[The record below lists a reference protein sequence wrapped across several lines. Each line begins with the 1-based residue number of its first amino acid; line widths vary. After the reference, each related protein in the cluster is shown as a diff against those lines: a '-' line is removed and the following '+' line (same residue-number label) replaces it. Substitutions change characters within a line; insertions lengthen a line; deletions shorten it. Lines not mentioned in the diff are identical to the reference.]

1 MKGCL
6 GQGLERCG
14 AVVSCVEDQRDVITG
29 PDQIPVVGGQLC
41 GDGTELDAVVDMAG
55 VDAVK
60 QWDVKIGAHQQAQID
75 LPQVASLLFDMAPL
89 GQLGR
94 GTGIDVGEEVGA
106 VGWASRIALLP
117 MFRWKMWMPFW
128 STKVLVALSEGAT
141 LAAPQRTTAP
151 LVDGGE
157 VARGDEMRR
166 SMLFPAGAGR
176 IQLISPRR

>member
-1 MKGCL
+1 MTAPGRSIANLPIKREKL
-6 GQGLERCG
+6 
-14 AVVSCVEDQRDVITG
+14 T
-29 PDQIPVVGGQLC
+29 
-41 GDGTELDAVVDMAG
+41 AG
-55 VDAVK
+55 VAPLRRHF
-60 QWDVKIGAHQQAQID
+60 GPFSHRHRHQQAQID
-75 LPQVASLLFDMAPL
+75 LPQVASLLFDMATM